1 MVARKPFDNR
11 IRSFCH
17 KLYGF
22 YKIDTVGIRHWKL
35 LESER
40 SAFLEKKIYHVD
52 VDGNLYRNA
61 AEDGESSAR
70 NNEILKV
77 PPMANVSGASRSVS
91 TNRSKPSPITADSE
105 CDEYLDESDNDE
117 DADDDEVDDDTV
129 ENEKELPLI
138 AATSPYDDL
147 VAQLYRIYNHCTP
160 VVAAMSP
167 PLSGVYKEL
176 YEYASS
182 NLSQWDAI
190 TEVKKKSTMLALS
203 GILNTMDDEM
213 QHVKEFETA
222 KAACFEA
229 DFASPSI
236 DTKGTIDE
244 LVYALGADKDI
255 WKLKTHCRVQQ
266 LDATKNRT
274 ESSNRA
280 RIINIVEYLCTLI
293 EIDNWGELSENE
305 YVAVWRHIFSIL
317 LSTTI
322 AVRSGELGLAE
333 TRKDRQKAEW
343 SFALNKHNVKS
354 RKVDLLFQ
362 SKIKNFKG
370 KQCRQNI
377 AVFEAKSVNSNQNTT
392 WIHIRKAIRLN
403 KSILCALQE
412 LGVDVAPLILD
423 IQGQRAYI
431 YTVKKI
437 DGYYCTGKVSAQGIR
452 LPTTPFEMHRFI
464 TDGGLNALE
473 KIKERLFK
481 IDSAVRDAFWEYEEN
496 NYQHRMS
503 TTSSLKRVSN
513 DVPTIWTPT
522 KRRTCTRKKP

>member
-1 MVARKPFDNR
+1 MVLLKWLRPELSPAVKGETGYTPTPRHLHPPAYPTTIEFPSTIGQEPRYQFFLTHPPQEWLPEIYLANGEVSLDSFFETLELLMVARKPFDNR

-280 RIINIVEYLCTLI
+280 RIINIVEYL
-293 EIDNWGELSENE
+293 
-305 YVAVWRHIFSIL
+305 
-317 LSTTI
+317 
-322 AVRSGELGLAE
+322 GELGLAE

-473 KIKERLFK
+473 KIK
-481 IDSAVRDAFWEYEEN
+481 
-496 NYQHRMS
+496 
-503 TTSSLKRVSN
+503 
-513 DVPTIWTPT
+513 
-522 KRRTCTRKKP
+522 